1 MVPDDREER
10 DVGVAEFPECGDGP
24 LEVLEAGAAVVEEV
38 PCVDDRVDVVV
49 DGVGDHRLER
59 SEEVSLAFER
69 MILAVAHVG
78 VARVN
83 HPCHTPVLSGF
94 A

>member
-1 MVPDDREER
+1 
-10 DVGVAEFPECGDGP
+10 
-24 LEVLEAGAAVVEEV
+24 
-38 PCVDDRVDVVV
+38 VDDRVDVVV